1 MVSRLNS
8 KKRLLQKEHLEQM
21 KLDMLKKLAIE
32 KRLEEIDKKYA
43 ENQTIDDFDRKNFT
57 IDSYGQIIKLKKGK
71 SANNC
76 RNFDW

>member
-57 IDSYGQIIKLKKGK
+57 IDSYGQKGK
-71 SANNC
+71 ICNNC

>member
-57 IDSYGQIIKLKKGK
+57 IDSYGQRIRLKKGK
-71 SANNC
+71 SAKNC

>member
-21 KLDMLKKLAIE
+21 KLEMLKKLAIE

-57 IDSYGQIIKLKKGK
+57 IDSYGQRIKLKKGK